1 MSEAVNELVRAGLA
15 AQEQPRRAFRQ
26 TSHDLG
32 RGVDFDNIA
41 DTLETLDG
49 PTRS

>member
-1 MSEAVNELVRAGLA
+1 MLSSPE
-15 AQEQPRRAFRQ
+15 PFRQ

-32 RGVDFDNIA
+32 RGIGFDNVA

-49 PTRS
+49 PSSS